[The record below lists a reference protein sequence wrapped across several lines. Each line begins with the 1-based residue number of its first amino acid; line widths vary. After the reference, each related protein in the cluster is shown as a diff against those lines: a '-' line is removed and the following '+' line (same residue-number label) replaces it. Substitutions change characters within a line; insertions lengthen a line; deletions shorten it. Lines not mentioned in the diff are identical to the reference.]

1 MTKSLQDT
9 TKLKYAIYTRVS
21 TDEQEN
27 ENQLIKIRQY
37 ANKNN
42 LIYDIYKEIESSS
55 NNRPIK
61 NKIIKYIQQGKY
73 QGLIVYKLDRWGRS
87 YSELINDEKIIIEYK
102 IDFISVTENI
112 NLKTSHY
119 GIIHNILTNSNNFIE
134 NGIFCDRSLAKHLT
148 HEQLNDILNHIY
160 FILSVIFS
168 LKYIKEILT

>member
-21 TDEQEN
+21 TNEQEN
-27 ENQLIKIRQY
+27 ENQLIKIKQY
-37 ANKNN
+37 ANKNK

-87 YSELINDEKIIIEYK
+87 YSELINDEKIMLEIM
-102 IDFISVTENI
+102 S
-112 NLKTSHY
+112 LLR
-119 GIIHNILTNSNNFIE
+119 ILLLVCVKSGTQSP
-134 NGIFCDRSLAKHLT
+134 T
-148 HEQLNDILNHIY
+148 T
-160 FILSVIFS
+160 LS
-168 LKYIKEILT
+168 